1 MSRSGYQLTWGGEVM
16 KKLTWAQLFTAPP
29 KKYNAEAKLERAR
42 LAVIAARSRASGIT
56 KQQTKQP
63 LRIRLTRL
71 QRRRLTERVGALR
84 AE

>member
-1 MSRSGYQLTWGGEVM
+1 M
-16 KKLTWAQLFTAPP
+16 KKLTRAQLFIAPP

-42 LAVIAARSRASGIT
+42 LAVIAARSRALETT

-63 LRIRLTRL
+63 LRVRLTVL
-71 QRRRLTERVGALR
+71 QRRRLAERVGALR